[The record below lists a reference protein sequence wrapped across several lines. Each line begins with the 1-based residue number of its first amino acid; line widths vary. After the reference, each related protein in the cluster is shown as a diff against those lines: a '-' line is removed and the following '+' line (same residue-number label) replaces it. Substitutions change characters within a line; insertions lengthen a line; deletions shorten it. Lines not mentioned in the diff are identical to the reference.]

1 MSRLNSDIQ
10 VIQDTLSTNISMF
23 VRGTLFILV
32 VIILLCFISLPLM
45 GVVFCAIIPL
55 IVFMAFFSRYMRT
68 LQKDIWDT
76 KGVMNTTVEESFANK
91 KDLVL
96 VYFVVTWYAHVTS
109 NKSSTEAPES
119 PSP

>member
-1 MSRLNSDIQ
+1 MTSTVTLCFAIFVVSRLNSDIQ

-23 VRGTLFILV
+23 VRGALFIIT

-68 LQKDIWDT
+68 L
-76 KGVMNTTVEESFANK
+76 
-91 KDLVL
+91 
-96 VYFVVTWYAHVTS
+96 
-109 NKSSTEAPES
+109 
-119 PSP
+119 